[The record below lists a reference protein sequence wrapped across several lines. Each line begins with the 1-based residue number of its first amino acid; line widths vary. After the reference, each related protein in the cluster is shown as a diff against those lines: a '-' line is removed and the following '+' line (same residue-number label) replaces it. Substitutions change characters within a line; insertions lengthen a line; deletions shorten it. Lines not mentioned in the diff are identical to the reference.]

1 MRVAP
6 LGMSRHSDPSSL
18 ATDESR
24 LRSIYA
30 IQRILA
36 RETGDERSMLQRVC
50 VLLTEHRGYQHVAI
64 RAANPDG
71 SIIDLAASS
80 DAYAQQEVG
89 RWDDTPLGQG
99 TIGRALRTGTAVAAA
114 LEELPNTIWRDV
126 LAEAGAT
133 HIISLPFHLDDTLGV
148 LTAFAAVPDGFTED
162 EVDLLQ
168 GLADHI
174 GGTIDNTRMRALLFE
189 QRDRAQR
196 SDTRLRALWNLAAVP
211 TADFDEQAHAII
223 LEGVRGLGF
232 AWGAISRVNGGALHI
247 DFVVSDGEIPRAGE
261 VIPLDIALSAPAI
274 ANGQPWFANDLREIP
289 IVCDAPPVRDGLR
302 SFIAT
307 TFVVDGV
314 TYVLDFGASYT
325 LARPLDDDDL
335 SYVDLLASFFAR
347 AMQHRE
353 DEARI
358 RYLQD
363 HDALTG
369 LRNRE
374 AFRER
379 LDIAVAR
386 AQRTNTRFALLRID
400 LDRFR
405 DTIADVGTAAGDE
418 IIAEVAR
425 RLTAQIRA
433 GEELFRDSGDAFT
446 IILPDLPSAEDA
458 DALARDIVSAIGEP
472 VDTGHDDVH
481 ISASVGM
488 SIFPDDGPNAHA
500 LHVAASSA
508 LVRAKRGGRSEFR
521 FFSAALD
528 ERLADRRRLIEDLKR
543 SVSRNEIVVHYQPW
557 IDLRT
562 RAVGGVEALARWP
575 HPTRGMLG
583 PDAFISLAEETD
595 IIHDLGAFIFSQ
607 AARQATHFR
616 DMGFPL
622 AIAVNVSAR
631 QFSNPQLVAE
641 MHGAL
646 LRHGTDPHAMEI
658 EITESW
664 TMRDPKSAT
673 RTLGSLRDLGVK
685 IAIDDFGIGHS
696 SLGYLK
702 HFPIDIIKIDQLFV
716 RGLPDEQADAAI
728 ARAIIALATSI
739 GCETRAEGVESSDQA
754 VWLAAAGCRTA
765 QGFLYSPALSSGEID
780 GWLAERRLTKPS
792 PR

>member
-1 MRVAP
+1 M
-6 LGMSRHSDPSSL
+6 
-18 ATDESR
+18 
-24 LRSIYA
+24 RSIYA
-30 IQRILA
+30 IQRLLA
-36 RETGDERSMLQRVC
+36 HEVSDESSLLQRVC
-50 VLLTEHRGYQHVAI
+50 ILLAQHRGYHHVAI
-64 RAANPDG
+64 RAAQPDG
-71 SIIDLAASS
+71 GTKDLAAS
-80 DAYAQQEVG
+80 DASLRDHEVG
-89 RWDDTPLGQG
+89 RWDDSPLGQG
-99 TIGRALRTGTAVAAA
+99 TIGRALRTGTAVSAT
-114 LEELPNTIWRDV
+114 LDELPNTIWRDR
-126 LAEAGAT
+126 LKALDAT
-133 HIISLPFHLDDTLGV
+133 HVVSLPFHLDDTLGV
-148 LTAFAAVPDGFTED
+148 LTAFATTADGFGDD

-174 GGTIDNTRMRALLFE
+174 GRTLDNTRMRGSLAAE
-189 QRDRAQR
+189 RDRAQR

-211 TADFDEQAHAII
+211 TTDFDEQAHAII

-232 AWGAISRVNGGALHI
+232 EWGAISRINGGALHV
-247 DFVVSDGEIPRAGE
+247 DFVVSDIDVPRTGE
-261 VIPLDIALSAPAI
+261 VIPLDVALSAPAI
-274 ANGQPWFANDLREIP
+274 ANGQPWYANDLLDVPQFR
-289 IVCDAPPVRDGLR
+289 DSAPVKIDGLR

-307 TFVVDGV
+307 TFLVGG
-314 TYVLDFGASYT
+314 TTFVLDFGATYP
-325 LARPLDDDDL
+325 LPRPLDDDDL

-347 AMQHRE
+347 AMQHRD

-379 LDIAVAR
+379 LDLAVLR
-386 AQRTNTRFALLRID
+386 ASRTATRFALLRID

-405 DTIADVGTAAGDE
+405 DTVADVGAAAGDE
-418 IIAEVAR
+418 ILAEVAR
-425 RLTAQIRA
+425 RLTGQTHG
-433 GEELFRDSGDAFT
+433 GEELFRESGDAFT
-446 IILPDLPSAEDA
+446 IIVADLESAEVA
-458 DALARDIVSAIGEP
+458 DALARDIVSAIAEP
-472 VDTGHDDVH
+472 IGPAPDSYRV
-481 ISASVGM
+481 SASVGM
-488 SIFPDDGPNAHA
+488 SIFPDDGTTGHA

-575 HPTRGMLG
+575 HPTRGMLE
-583 PDAFISLAEETD
+583 PAAFISLAEETD

-607 AARQATHFR
+607 ASRQATHFR
-616 DMGFPL
+616 DTGHP
-622 AIAVNVSAR
+622 ISVAVNVSAR

-664 TMRDPKSAT
+664 TMRDPQSAT
-673 RTLGSLRDLGVK
+673 RTLGALRDLGVRV
-685 IAIDDFGIGHS
+685 AIDDFGIGHS

-739 GCETRAEGVESSDQA
+739 GCETRAEGIESSDQA
-754 VWLAAAGCRTA
+754 VWLAAAGCHTA
-765 QGFLYSPALSSGEID
+765 QGYLFSRALSTGVID
-780 GWLAERRLTKPS
+780 TWLADRRNTKD
-792 PR
+792 RTR